1 MYLLGVD
8 VGTSGVKALLIDPS
22 GAVVA
27 SASESYPLYTP
38 RPLWAEQNPD
48 DWWSATC
55 TAIRRVLKQSGVAAT
70 AVRGVGLSGQMH
82 GSVFLDERGESIR
95 PALLWCDQ
103 RTADECAWITERVGQ
118 ETILQTTLNP
128 VLTGFQ
134 AGKIIWLRRHE
145 PENYAQ
151 IGRAS
156 CRERV

>member
-8 VGTSGVKALLIDPS
+8 IGTSGVKALLIDES

-48 DWWSATC
+48 DWWAATC
-55 TAIRRVLKQSGVAAT
+55 TAIRRVLEQAGVPAS

-82 GSVFLDERGESIR
+82 GSVFLDAHGESIR

-118 ETILQTTLNP
+118 GDHP
-128 VLTGFQ
+128 SDD
-134 AGKIIWLRRHE
+134 
-145 PENYAQ
+145 AQ
-151 IGRAS
+151 PRADGLS
-156 CRERV
+156 GGQDYLAAPPRA